1 MTDFWQ
7 GTAFEGLTRL
17 PGPEG
22 ERFVELFRK
31 GDVSIELYAPRE
43 ADPQQPHDQDEIYVV
58 VAGEGSFLAGEHRRP
73 FGPGD
78 ALFVPAGM
86 VHRFEDFTDD
96 LVVWVV
102 FV

>member
-1 MTDFWQ
+1 MGPWQ
-7 GTAFEGLTRL
+7 GTAFEGQSRL
-17 PGPEG
+17 PGSAG

-31 GDVSIELYAPRE
+31 GQVSIEIYAPRG

-58 VAGEGSFLAGEHRRP
+58 VAGSGSFVAGDSRQP

-78 ALFVPAGM
+78 VLFVPAEM
-86 VHRFEDFTDD
+86 IHRFEDFTDD
-96 LVVWVV
+96 LVVWVI

>member
-1 MTDFWQ
+1 MEHWQ
-7 GTAFEGLTRL
+7 GTVFEGLSRL
-17 PGPEG
+17 PGPAQ

-31 GDVSIELYAPRE
+31 DRVSIEIYAPRGT
-43 ADPQQPHDQDEIYVV
+43 DPQQPHEQDEIYVV
-58 VAGEGSFLAGEHRRP
+58 VSGTGSFVAGDSRRP
-73 FGPGD
+73 LGPGD
-78 ALFVPAGM
+78 AIFVEAGV

>member
-1 MTDFWQ
+1 MEAWQ
-7 GTAFEGLTRL
+7 GTVFEGLSRL
-17 PGPEG
+17 PGAGG
-22 ERFVELFRK
+22 ERYFEMFRR
-31 GDVSIELYAPRE
+31 GGISIEIYAPRG
-43 ADPQQPHDQDEIYVV
+43 ADPQTPHDRDEIYVV
-58 VAGEGSFLAGEHRRP
+58 VAGEGSFLAGDARRP

-96 LVVWVV
+96 LVVWVI

>member
-1 MTDFWQ
+1 MEHWQ
-7 GTAFEGLTRL
+7 GTAFEGLSRL
-17 PGPEG
+17 PGPAQ

-31 GDVSIELYAPRE
+31 DRVSIEIYAPRGT
-43 ADPQQPHDQDEIYVV
+43 DPQQPHDQDEIYVV
-58 VAGEGSFLAGEHRRP
+58 ISGTGSFVAGDSRRP

-78 ALFVPAGM
+78 AIFVAAGI

>member
-1 MTDFWQ
+1 VVIT
-7 GTAFEGLTRL
+7 GTGSF
-17 PGPEG
+17 
-22 ERFVELFRK
+22 
-31 GDVSIELYAPRE
+31 
-43 ADPQQPHDQDEIYVV
+43 
-58 VAGEGSFLAGEHRRP
+58 VAGDSRRP

-78 ALFVPAGM
+78 AIFVTAGI

>member
-1 MTDFWQ
+1 MEHWQ
-7 GTAFEGLTRL
+7 GTIFEALTRL
-17 PGPEG
+17 PSEMG

-31 GDVSIELYAPRE
+31 ERVSIELYAPRRT
-43 ADPQQPHDQDEIYVV
+43 DPQQPHDQDEIYVV
-58 VAGEGSFLAGEHRRP
+58 FAGEGSFVAGESRRP

-78 ALFVPAGM
+78 ALFVPKGM

-96 LVVWVV
+96 LVVWVI

>member
-1 MTDFWQ
+1 MDPWQ
-7 GTAFEGLTRL
+7 GTVFEGLSRL
-17 PGPEG
+17 PGPAG

-31 GDVSIELYAPRE
+31 GHLSVEIYAPRDI
-43 ADPQQPHDQDEIYVV
+43 DPQTPHDQDEIYVV
-58 VAGEGSFLAGEHRRP
+58 VAGTGSFVAGDSRQP

-86 VHRFEDFTDD
+86 IHRFEDFTGD
-96 LVVWVV
+96 LVVWVI

>member
-1 MTDFWQ
+1 MTEHWQ
-7 GTAFEGLTRL
+7 GTVFEALTKL

-31 GDVSIELYAPRE
+31 GTVSIELYAPRGT
-43 ADPQQPHDQDEIYVV
+43 DPQQPHDQDEIYVV
-58 VAGEGSFLAGEHRRP
+58 FTGEGTFVAGETRTA

-96 LVVWVV
+96 LAAWVI